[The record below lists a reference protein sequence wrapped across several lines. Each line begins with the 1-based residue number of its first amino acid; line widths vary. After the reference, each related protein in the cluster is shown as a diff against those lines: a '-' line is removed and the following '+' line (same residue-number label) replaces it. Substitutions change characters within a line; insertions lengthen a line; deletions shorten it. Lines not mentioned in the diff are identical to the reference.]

1 MQPELV
7 ARLSADLDGLAS
19 ALHRAGAPPDAAARL
34 LELAAAA
41 VVDAVALAS
50 LRHAANGLR
59 QAGRVYALDRKVEAN
74 PTQPARVVLA
84 QQAHR
89 PLACLTL

>member
-7 ARLSADLDGLAS
+7 ARLSADLDALSS

-41 VVDAVALAS
+41 VVDAVTLGS
-50 LRHAANGLR
+50 LRHSADRPG
-59 QAGRVYALDRKVEAN
+59 QARRVHPLDRKIQAK
-74 PTQPARVVLA
+74 PSSPARVVLA
-84 QQAHR
+84 QQAYR
-89 PLACLTL
+89 PLTTLAL

>member
-1 MQPELV
+1 VQPELV

-19 ALHRAGAPPDAAARL
+19 ALHRANAPPEAAARL

-50 LRHAANGLR
+50 LGHPTHGLR
-59 QAGRVYALDRKVEAN
+59 QAGRVHALDRKVEAN
-74 PTQPARVVLA
+74 PPPPARVVLA
-84 QQAHR
+84 EKAHR
-89 PLACLTL
+89 PPTGLAL